1 MQQKCHGKVNA
12 SGCTA
17 VPVRD
22 GQGYHSKNPQGAL
35 TVRRLVQSGASDPYA
50 ALSVRCDGVGPGR
63 ALPFGGFDGD
73 SSRLDLRAPPLSEAW

>member
-22 GQGYHSKNPQGAL
+22 GRGYHSKNPQGAL
-35 TVRRLVQSGASDPYA
+35 TVRRLVQSGASGRISFLA
-50 ALSVRCDGVGPGR
+50 HANETLSGPHISRATHFQEKFRTEPVREFESVF
-63 ALPFGGFDGD
+63 L
-73 SSRLDLRAPPLSEAW
+73 